1 VDDSTIELGANG
13 LRVVDHGITTSKI
26 ANGAVTAAKLNADT
40 AGLGLVQDAN
50 GALMVNVARGIKLN
64 GDVVEANVDGSTIIV
79 NSAGQL
85 QANTANIGGAIAGN
99 GLEFDAATG
108 AVNITAGNGIDTSGD
123 SVAVKAA
130 DGSLI
135 VNGDGVAVAVD
146 NSTVELGA
154 NGLQVVDQGITT
166 AKLADDGV
174 TAAKLNADTAG
185 AGIVQDA
192 TGALQVNAANGIILN
207 GDVVEANVDGSS
219 IVVNSDGQLQANTT
233 VIGSVVAGNALEYN
247 AGTGQIDVTAGHGIV
262 ADHGSVAV
270 QAADNSIVVNETG
283 VSVAVDNRTVEL
295 GNHGLQVRNGGIGNA
310 ALAADSVTYDKLGT
324 DVREKFFQLD
334 SSIDEANGGISMA
347 IAMANIPSITD
358 PNENFRFGLGLG
370 YFGDNF
376 GYAAKISARFQD
388 EDHPYEET
396 NTIGSLSV
404 AGTARGGIAVGAGL
418 SWGW

>member
-1 VDDSTIELGANG
+1 VDAAGVAVAVDDSTIELGANG
-13 LRVVDHGITTSKI
+13 LRVVDQGITTSKI

-174 TAAKLNADTAG
+174 TAAKLNAESRRMWMGPA
-185 AGIVQDA
+185 
-192 TGALQVNAANGIILN
+192 
-207 GDVVEANVDGSS
+207 SS
-219 IVVNSDGQLQANTT
+219 
-233 VIGSVVAGNALEYN
+233 
-247 AGTGQIDVTAGHGIV
+247 
-262 ADHGSVAV
+262 
-270 QAADNSIVVNETG
+270 
-283 VSVAVDNRTVEL
+283 
-295 GNHGLQVRNGGIGNA
+295 
-310 ALAADSVTYDKLGT
+310 
-324 DVREKFFQLD
+324 
-334 SSIDEANGGISMA
+334 
-347 IAMANIPSITD
+347 
-358 PNENFRFGLGLG
+358 
-370 YFGDNF
+370 
-376 GYAAKISARFQD
+376 
-388 EDHPYEET
+388 
-396 NTIGSLSV
+396 
-404 AGTARGGIAVGAGL
+404 
-418 SWGW
+418 